1 MSEIRCAGS
10 TVSINNNRY
19 NAPFVITAVGKA
31 EDLNYALTMR
41 KGVVD
46 LLTPYIDVK
55 VQVQTTSRC
64 RPMWAPPICALQTEK
79 EGT

>member
-1 MSEIRCAGS
+1 M
-10 TVSINNNRY
+10 SINNNRY

-55 VQVQTTSRC
+55 VQVQTKVTVPAYVGSTDFRV
-64 RPMWAPPICALQTEK
+64 AD
-79 EGT
+79 